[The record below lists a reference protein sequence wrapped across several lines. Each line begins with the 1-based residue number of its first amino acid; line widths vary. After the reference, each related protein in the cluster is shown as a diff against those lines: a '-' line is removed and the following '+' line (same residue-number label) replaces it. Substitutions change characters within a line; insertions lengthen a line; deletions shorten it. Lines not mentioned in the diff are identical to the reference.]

1 MTSIVYVVLS
11 GHTVIKIFK
20 FEHCSI
26 NHKKNIDVVH
36 IWATLVNIQTFYCD
50 VSRLKNVFLSFIRR
64 RSCCWAE
71 LDTAN
76 TSISNITSAGHPLS
90 SLYISWSSLTISSTL
105 SVSPFISSLTGLLMF
120 LFHKQQKISHWDQG
134 MKLSDLIHLKSCNDS
149 FHFLDL

>member
-1 MTSIVYVVLS
+1 MTLVLYNQGIMSSKFLKLSIAA
-11 GHTVIKIFK
+11 
-20 FEHCSI
+20 SI
-26 NHKKNIDVVH
+26 TKNIDVVH

-64 RSCCWAE
+64 RSCCWPE

-120 LFHKQQKISHWDQG
+120 LFHKQQKIFHWFRWW
-134 MKLSDLIHLKSCNDS
+134 S
-149 FHFLDL
+149 

>member
-1 MTSIVYVVLS
+1 MTPVLYYQGIMSSKILKLSIAA
-11 GHTVIKIFK
+11 
-20 FEHCSI
+20 SI
-26 NHKKNIDVVH
+26 TKKNIDVVH

-64 RSCCWAE
+64 WSCCWAE

-90 SLYISWSSLTISSTL
+90 SLYISSSSLTISSTL
-105 SVSPFISSLTGLLMF
+105 SVSPFISYLTGLLMF

-134 MKLSDLIHLKSCNDS
+134 MKLRDLIHLKSCNDS
-149 FHFLDL
+149 FSFLDL